1 MVQFAGDTLYVGC
14 LMQQVGRQAE
24 ARDGQKKHKAVGLLC
39 VDYSW
44 TTHGLLVDYS
54 WTWGFSPGGLT
65 QNKRGGEIRVPFKV
79 GRPFHV
85 ALH

>member
-1 MVQFAGDTLYVGC
+1 VITGDGSSMVQFAGDTLYVGY

-24 ARDGQKKHKAVGLLC
+24 ARDGQKKHKVVGLLC

-44 TTHGLLVDYS
+44 QGVS
-54 WTWGFSPGGLT
+54 VQGGLT
-65 QNKRGGEIRVPFKV
+65 PNKRGGEIRVPFKV